1 MKTFDWPIE
10 AVVVTDDQ
18 AVEEQNSKKEV
29 DLPKALKACAAG
41 LIDANDEKLLAISGD
56 APTDITPVG
65 DARQFKNGVLFGA

>member
-41 LIDANDEKLLAISGD
+41 LIDANDEKLLAVGD
-56 APTDITPVG
+56 APADITPVG
-65 DARQFKNGVLFGA
+65 DARQFKNGVLFSA